1 MSTSNIPMGSE
12 YDKNAIWEQVENQAV
27 ECNCE
32 VTETI
37 TRKVTL
43 STTDYISEEDWDDE
57 FGKCVSADTSD
68 TDWVREYSNQEYTI
82 LELID
87 KLKVYIEEDI
97 RNTSP
102 NTGKGREL
110 QRLLSACSDWEQ
122 VELNVEEE

>member
-1 MSTSNIPMGSE
+1 MSASNIPMGSE

-27 ECNCE
+27 ERDYE
-32 VTETI
+32 VMETI

-43 STTDYISEEDWDDE
+43 STTDYVTEEDWDEE
-57 FGKCVSADTSD
+57 FGKCVSADTYD
-68 TDWVREYSNQEYTI
+68 TDWAGEYSNQEYTV

-87 KLKVYIEEDI
+87 KLKVYVEEDI
-97 RNTSP
+97 KNTSP

-110 QRLLSACSDWEQ
+110 QRLLSACNGWEQ